1 MFTVTPLLGGGTL
14 VEGSDVTG
22 KTGRTIL
29 ISDAYDRLVSY
40 RNHTVANE
48 EFAKVVD
55 EFFAP
60 LTDAA
65 AQAQAIAHP
74 PVAEWSKV
82 VVSEATEF
90 EPEVSFNLDM
100 DGVLLR
106 LLNETDGSTLRW
118 VGEDT
123 LVAIQP

>member
-29 ISDAYDRLVSY
+29 LSDKWEAVKSVRA
-40 RNHTVANE
+40 HIKANE
-48 EFAKVVD
+48 VFDQVVT

-60 LTDAA
+60 LTEAA
-65 AQAQAIAHP
+65 EAAQAIAHP
-74 PVAEWSKV
+74 AAAEWSKV
-82 VVSEATEF
+82 TLVEGTEF
-90 EPEVSFNLDM
+90 EPAEVVSLDM
-100 DGVLLR
+100 DGVILR
-106 LLNETDGSTLRW
+106 LLEETDGSTLRW

-123 LVAIQP
+123 LVAIA